1 MDEGGWANFGVKT
14 EERSAQLDARAWTR
28 LRRPAL
34 LVRLCSRGAANARM
48 AANGGAPTEAEPEKL
63 TVDAGGD
70 SANATFTFHEEDHTI
85 GNTLR
90 YILNKNPEV
99 AFVGYS
105 VPHPSE
111 PKMNLRLQ
119 TVGPPATTVLHNAL
133 GTVYEIGGHVLSTF
147 DKAVAEFKEKEQQKR

>member
-1 MDEGGWANFGVKT
+1 LGVKT
-14 EERSAQLDARAWTR
+14 EERAQLELDARG
-28 LRRPAL
+28 RRD
-34 LVRLCSRGAANARM
+34 VRLCSRGAANARM

>member
-1 MDEGGWANFGVKT
+1 MKTNVVVKLKLCGDNLNLNL
-14 EERSAQLDARAWTR
+14 EVPNLLPAR
-28 LRRPAL
+28 P
-34 LVRLCSRGAANARM
+34 SRVCGTTDRM
-48 AANGGAPTEAEPEKL
+48 AAAAEPMDTSEGEPKVSVGE
-63 TVDAGGD
+63 TSGD
-70 SANATFTFHEEDHTI
+70 NSSATFSFHQEDHTI

-90 YILNKNPEV
+90 YILNKTPEV

-147 DKAVAEFKEKEQQKR
+147 DEAVAAHKQQPR

>member
-1 MDEGGWANFGVKT
+1 MGFDGEG
-14 EERSAQLDARAWTR
+14 RD
-28 LRRPAL
+28 
-34 LVRLCSRGAANARM
+34 
-48 AANGGAPTEAEPEKL
+48 APTEEKPEKL

-147 DKAVAEFKEKEQQKR
+147 DKAVAEFKEKELKEKEQQKR

>member
-1 MDEGGWANFGVKT
+1 
-14 EERSAQLDARAWTR
+14 
-28 LRRPAL
+28 
-34 LVRLCSRGAANARM
+34 M
-48 AANGGAPTEAEPEKL
+48 AAHLTHGGVPTEAPPEKL

-133 GTVYEIGGHVLSTF
+133 GTVYEIGGHVLTTF

>member
-1 MDEGGWANFGVKT
+1 MA
-14 EERSAQLDARAWTR
+14 RS
-28 LRRPAL
+28 PAL
-34 LVRLCSRGAANARM
+34 RTMEVPTCQVGISAASPEGSALLAKPEVLRAVLAAYSPGAPAGGPSSTLVCLVCKKDGKTGAAVQHMYRQC
-48 AANGGAPTEAEPEKL
+48 PL
-63 TVDAGGD
+63 
-70 SANATFTFHEEDHTI
+70 
-85 GNTLR
+85 L
-90 YILNKNPEV
+90 LNKNPEV

>member
-14 EERSAQLDARAWTR
+14 EERTGQLAARAWT
-28 LRRPAL
+28 
-34 LVRLCSRGAANARM
+34 SRAKPDVAA
-48 AANGGAPTEAEPEKL
+48 TEAEPEKL

-119 TVGPPATTVLHNAL
+119 TVGPPSTTVLHNAL

>member
-14 EERSAQLDARAWTR
+14 EERTRQLDARAWTP